1 MINFQEKMRIENEAK
16 VYLQKL
22 KNTNDFLIRQEIL
35 RGITDLEVARVM
47 IRLLLK

>member
-22 KNTNDFLIRQEIL
+22 KKYKRFFDQTGDIKRYH
-35 RGITDLEVARVM
+35 
-47 IRLLLK
+47 